1 MPLASHA
8 RQGIHLSLQTIHTL
22 PEDRA
27 YQIKTDML
35 RVQQFS
41 QVVNGAGCCPALAAQ
56 SCWRSRHHSKPPFR
70 NMRKGEW
77 DQSRSPPL
85 FEQVRPLNNQRPK
98 FREAMADEG
107 RAG

>member
-22 PEDRA
+22 PEDKA

-70 NMRKGEW
+70 NIRKGEW
-77 DQSRSPPL
+77 GPIEVTPTVQTSAVGDRRFAQSRPVSL
-85 FEQVRPLNNQRPK
+85 
-98 FREAMADEG
+98 
-107 RAG
+107 